1 MLPSVCSRALHEV
14 EGESWEERHLLEGAN
29 EVMFWYKP
37 ARCSFFL
44 FLSSTLNPPP
54 PGGGHISLRWL
65 Q

>member
-37 ARCSFFL
+37 ARCSFFCSCL
-44 FLSSTLNPPP
+44 PRSI
-54 PGGGHISLRWL
+54 HHHQEEAISP
-65 Q
+65 